1 MSKRLFSTLGFIL
14 FIVLLSTQCK
24 KDENT
29 ETVLTGLDK
38 AKKDYTENY
47 LGSSVTDP
55 IWTGTTAGC
64 AAGDISAIAR
74 NKVIQRVNYF
84 RRLVG
89 LKDNVTLNSSQSQK
103 CQEAALYM
111 IANATLTHYPASTGS
126 CYTAGALD
134 AASHGNIA
142 YSKGYDANKANH
154 TVNAVTGYIEDPGS
168 GNLQVG
174 HRAWILYPELSALGS
189 GSVWRASDK
198 YATDCM
204 MWGGNLN
211 GSTVGGPAFVAY
223 PSATYFP
230 SALVFPRWSFSI
242 KGANFSTASVSMT
255 DKNGAVVTVNV
266 IHKGTTNGSP
276 DARIAWEP
284 SGINITADTEFNVT
298 ISGIKAAAQT
308 SYTYKVTVFYVAPNA
323 KKASSNSG
331 ISEIL

>member
-1 MSKRLFSTLGFIL
+1 MSNKVLCTFGFIV
-14 FIVLLSTQCK
+14 FIAILSTQCK
-24 KDENT
+24 KDET
-29 ETVLTGLDK
+29 SETVLTALEK

-47 LGSSVTDP
+47 IGSSVSDP

-64 AAGDISAIAR
+64 TAGDISAIAR

-89 LKDNVTLNSSQSQK
+89 LKDNVVLNASQGQK

-111 IANATLTHYPASTGS
+111 IANATLTHNPSSSGS

-154 TVNAVTGYIEDPGS
+154 SVNAVTGYIEDPGS

-174 HRAWILYPELSALGS
+174 HRAWILLPELSALGS

-204 MWGGNLN
+204 MWGNNLN
-211 GSTVGGPAFVAY
+211 GSTANGPAFVAY
-223 PSATYFP
+223 PSANYFP
-230 SALVFPRWSFSI
+230 SSLVFPRWSFSI
-242 KGANFSTASVSMT
+242 KGANFSTAAVSMT
-255 DKNGAVVTVNV
+255 DKNGVPIAVSI
-266 IHKGTTNGSP
+266 IHKGTSNGLP
-276 DARIAWEP
+276 DARIA
-284 SGINITADTEFNVT
+284 
-298 ISGIKAAAQT
+298 
-308 SYTYKVTVFYVAPNA
+308 
-323 KKASSNSG
+323 
-331 ISEIL
+331 